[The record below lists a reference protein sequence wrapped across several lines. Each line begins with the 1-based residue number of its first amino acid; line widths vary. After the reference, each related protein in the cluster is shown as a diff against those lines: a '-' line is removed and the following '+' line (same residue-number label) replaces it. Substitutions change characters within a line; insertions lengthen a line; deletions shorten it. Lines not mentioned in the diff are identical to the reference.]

1 MIARRQTAKA
11 IALSLGSIK
20 DQPVKAEPAKAEPA
34 ASVPIDDGTIFR
46 NQVSAHVRA
55 MLEPKPKAEP
65 KGQIKRRA
73 RAKSSQRRSVRQ
85 AAEGGAVAM
94 MEVADHSNGRGNPTG

>member
-65 KGQIKRRA
+65 K
-73 RAKSSQRRSVRQ
+73 AKSNAEPEPKARSVEAYVKQ
-85 AAEGGAVAM
+85 L
-94 MEVADHSNGRGNPTG
+94 RGERSR